1 MQSLAANENRT
12 FTYVEQVGG
21 PGRWGRGE
29 AGNGGI
35 IEMLLV
41 FFLEKHLDNGQIK
54 FEGTYLG
61 QTGSSGIF
69 LFKCQQ
75 KGKFQNPASK
85 HHQSRIPAAFW

>member
-1 MQSLAANENRT
+1 MQSLAAHENRT

-21 PGRWGRGE
+21 PGRCGRGE
-29 AGNGGI
+29 AGSGDI
-35 IEMLLV
+35 IEMLLGI
-41 FFLEKHLDNGQIK
+41 FLEKHLDNGQIK

-61 QTGSSGIF
+61 QTGSFGF

-75 KGKFQNPASK
+75 KGKLQNPASK

>member
-1 MQSLAANENRT
+1 MILDSVVQSLAANENRT

-41 FFLEKHLDNGQIK
+41 FFGE
-54 FEGTYLG
+54 TLG
-61 QTGSSGIF
+61 QWTNKI
-69 LFKCQQ
+69 
-75 KGKFQNPASK
+75 
-85 HHQSRIPAAFW
+85 